1 MSLVVYR
8 PSVIATIVTALCG
21 APTAFA
27 DSGSGD
33 EGGLATDPLPAASR
47 TCSLT
52 DAQVSAFG
60 RGLRGETECGVA
72 ALLGRP
78 DTMHPA
84 AGNDEQW
91 HYRFGWQSL
100 VVSIRSGRVC
110 GVSQIVINREEQER
124 QTGVREDDF
133 VGVIGP

>member
-1 MSLVVYR
+1 MSLVVCR
-8 PSVIATIVTALCG
+8 PSFIATFAIALCG
-21 APTAFA
+21 ASTAFA

-33 EGGLATDPLPAASR
+33 DGGLATDLLPAASR
-47 TCSLT
+47 TCCLT

-78 DTMHPA
+78 EAIHPA
-84 AGNDEQW
+84 AGNDVQW
-91 HYRFGWQSL
+91 HYRFGRESL

-110 GVSQIVINREEQER
+110 GVSQVAINREEQER
-124 QTGVREDDF
+124 QTGVRDDDF
-133 VGVIGP
+133 V